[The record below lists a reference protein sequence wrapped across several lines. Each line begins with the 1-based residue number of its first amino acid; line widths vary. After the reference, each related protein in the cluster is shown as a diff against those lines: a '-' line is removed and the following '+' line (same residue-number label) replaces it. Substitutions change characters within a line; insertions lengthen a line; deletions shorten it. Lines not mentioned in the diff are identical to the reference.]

1 MSNGLIPLT
10 KLGQPGGASPK
21 AMIRW
26 GCILLSLAIVM
37 APLAAMA
44 SFKPP
49 KRGVPG
55 RREGGG
61 SRNPCIVAGR
71 PQLSYPITLLPDLKE
86 ANKVAVGQTLDP
98 YPRFFWY
105 LPATRAGEV
114 EFTLYTDATPDS
126 QKVLYQTRFQPN
138 RQQGKPSPAGI
149 YSLAL
154 PTEINLPPLEVG
166 KTYRWS
172 VELICPNVR
181 KGSIMADGGVE
192 RVAVDSALQASLQ
205 KANWEQQ
212 ATVYVT
218 NGLWFNALN
227 VLAHGRSFKNDA
239 YRNKW
244 KALLSDPNVNLAQL
258 ADIPF
263 VQDDRGKD

>member
-1 MSNGLIPLT
+1 MFNGSISATRLEQ
-10 KLGQPGGASPK
+10 LGRIRPK
-21 AMIRW
+21 TMVRW
-26 GCILLSLAIVM
+26 GCLFLSLAIAM
-37 APLAAMA
+37 TPLAAMA

-49 KRGVPG
+49 NRGVPG

-61 SRNPCIVAGR
+61 SRNPCIVAGQPR
-71 PQLSYPITLLPDLKE
+71 LSYPIALLPDLKQ

-114 EFTLYTDATPDS
+114 EFTLYADAASDS
-126 QKVLYQTRFQPN
+126 AKILYQTRFQPN
-138 RQQGKPSPAGI
+138 RPQGKPSSAGI

-166 KTYRWS
+166 KAYRWS

-181 KGSIMADGGVE
+181 KGSIRAEGGVE
-192 RVAVDSALQASLQ
+192 RVTADSALKASLQ
-205 KANWEQQ
+205 RAKLEQQ
-212 ATVYVT
+212 ATLYAT
-218 NGLWFNALN
+218 NGLWFNALD
-227 VLAHGRSFKNDA
+227 VLARQHFSKNSAD
-239 YRNKW
+239 RTEW
-244 KALLSDPNVNLAQL
+244 KALLSDPNVNLVQL

-263 VQDDRGKD
+263 VQNDRDKD